1 MNSNIERKLN
11 EVLKAVGNI
20 SERIDKLNEKLENF
34 DRRITKL
41 EYLVEDK
48 ISKFQ
53 QELKTKADD
62 SALNELHLKIHKIEQ
77 QQVDQHAKDVM
88 QESYEKRFN
97 LLINGI
103 EETDTTVW
111 EKRETTLQLVQDF
124 MKRGLQIKDP
134 SAIMLTDY
142 HRLPQHPV
150 LKNGI
155 KVNRPIIIKLTNSN
169 DKRLIFG
176 SLKNLKQFNN
186 ARKLNQQNS
195 VYITEHLP
203 KQFQLE
209 CKALLPAFKEA
220 KALKKKTSWRPENGH
235 YCLYIDNVKVSAESD
250 YHC

>member
-62 SALNELHLKIHKIEQ
+62 STLNELHLKIRKIEQ
-77 QQVDQHAKDVM
+77 QQVDQLAKDVM
-88 QESYEKRFN
+88 QESYEKQFN

-103 EETDTTVW
+103 EETDTSVG
-111 EKRETTLQLVQDF
+111 EKRETTLKLVQDF

-134 SAIMLTDY
+134 FAIMVADY

-155 KVNRPIIIKLTNSN
+155 KVNRPINIKLTNSN

-209 CKALLPAFKEA
+209 RKALLPAFK
-220 KALKKKTSWRPENGH
+220 RPK
-235 YCLYIDNVKVSAESD
+235 L
-250 YHC
+250 

>member
-1 MNSNIERKLN
+1 M
-11 EVLKAVGNI
+11 
-20 SERIDKLNEKLENF
+20 
-34 DRRITKL
+34 

-62 SALNELHLKIHKIEQ
+62 SALNELHLKIRKIEQ
-77 QQVDQHAKDVM
+77 QQIDQLAKDVM
-88 QESYEKRFN
+88 QESYEKLFN
-97 LLINGI
+97 LLIIGI
-103 EETDTTVW
+103 EETNTSVW
-111 EKRETTLQLVQDF
+111 EKRETTLKLVQDF
-124 MKRGLQIKDP
+124 MKRGLQIKYP
-134 SAIMLTDY
+134 SAIMLADY
-142 HRLPQHPV
+142 QRLLQHPV

-195 VYITEHLP
+195 VYIAEHLP

-209 CKALLPAFKEA
+209 RKALLPAFKKA
-220 KALKKKTSWRPENGH
+220 KALKKKNK
-235 YCLYIDNVKVSAESD
+235 LESRKWPLLLV
-250 YHC
+250 YR

>member
-1 MNSNIERKLN
+1 
-11 EVLKAVGNI
+11 
-20 SERIDKLNEKLENF
+20 
-34 DRRITKL
+34 
-41 EYLVEDK
+41 
-48 ISKFQ
+48 
-53 QELKTKADD
+53 
-62 SALNELHLKIHKIEQ
+62 
-77 QQVDQHAKDVM
+77 M

-103 EETDTTVW
+103 EETDTSVW

-134 SAIMLTDY
+134 SAIMLADY
-142 HRLPQHPV
+142 NRLPQHAV

-203 KQFQLE
+203 GGNFNLSVKLYY
-209 CKALLPAFKEA
+209 LL
-220 KALKKKTSWRPENGH
+220 LKRLK
-235 YCLYIDNVKVSAESD
+235 L
-250 YHC
+250 

>member
-11 EVLKAVGNI
+11 DVLKAVGNI
-20 SERIDKLNEKLENF
+20 SERIDKLNEKQKNF
-34 DRRITKL
+34 DRRVTKL

-62 SALNELHLKIHKIEQ
+62 SSLNELHLKISKIEQ
-77 QQVDQHAKDVM
+77 QQVDQLAKDVM
-88 QESYEKRFN
+88 QESYEKQFN
-97 LLINGI
+97 LLINEI
-103 EETDTTVW
+103 EETDTSVW
-111 EKRETTLQLVQDF
+111 EKRETTLQLVLDF

-134 SAIMLTDY
+134 SAIMLADY

-176 SLKNLKQFNN
+176 SLKNLRQFNN
-186 ARKLNQQNS
+186 ARKMNQQNS

-209 CKALLPAFKEA
+209 RKALLPAFKKA
-220 KALKKKTSWRPENGH
+220 KALKKKTSWRAENGH
-235 YCLYIDNVKVSAESD
+235 
-250 YHC
+250 

>member
-11 EVLKAVGNI
+11 EVLQAVGNI
-20 SERIDKLNEKLENF
+20 SERIDKLNEKLGNF

-62 SALNELHLKIHKIEQ
+62 SALNELHLKIRKNEQ
-77 QQVDQHAKDVM
+77 QQVDQLAKDVM

-103 EETDTTVW
+103 EETDTSVW

-124 MKRGLQIKDP
+124 MKRGLQIKD
-134 SAIMLTDY
+134 IMLADC
-142 HRLPQHPV
+142 HRLPQHPL
-150 LKNGI
+150 LKNGM

-176 SLKNLKQFNN
+176 SLKNLKQFNH
-186 ARKLNQQNS
+186 AKKLNQQNS

-209 CKALLPAFKEA
+209 RKALLPAFKKA
-220 KALKKKTSWRPENGH
+220 KALKKKTSWRAEN
-235 YCLYIDNVKVSAESD
+235 D
-250 YHC
+250 YHY

>member
-1 MNSNIERKLN
+1 MN

-53 QELKTKADD
+53 EELKTKADD
-62 SALNELHLKIHKIEQ
+62 SALNKLHLKIHKIEQ
-77 QQVDQHAKDVM
+77 QQVDQRAKDVM

-103 EETDTTVW
+103 EETDTSVW

-142 HRLPQHPV
+142 HRLP
-150 LKNGI
+150 
-155 KVNRPIIIKLTNSN
+155 
-169 DKRLIFG
+169 
-176 SLKNLKQFNN
+176 
-186 ARKLNQQNS
+186 
-195 VYITEHLP
+195 
-203 KQFQLE
+203 
-209 CKALLPAFKEA
+209 
-220 KALKKKTSWRPENGH
+220 
-235 YCLYIDNVKVSAESD
+235 
-250 YHC
+250 